1 MSYAGDI
8 SPTDAYRMIS
18 EDDEAML
25 IDVRT
30 MPEWAFVGMPD
41 LSAVGKQVMRL
52 SWQQF
57 PTMEVNPEF
66 TDKLAEAAPDK
77 SRTLLFLCRSGA
89 RSAHAAMAMTA
100 MGYER
105 CYNIASGFEGDPD
118 MNGHRGTV
126 NGWKVEGLPWAQ
138 S

>member
-1 MSYAGDI
+1 MADDNVERERLQRMSYAGDI

-18 EDDEAML
+18 EDDEALL

-57 PTMEVNPEF
+57 PSIWS
-66 TDKLAEAAPDK
+66 
-77 SRTLLFLCRSGA
+77 SRTSWRKPRRTNPGHYCS
-89 RSAHAAMAMTA
+89 SAVPVPGPPT
-100 MGYER
+100 
-105 CYNIASGFEGDPD
+105 P
-118 MNGHRGTV
+118 
-126 NGWKVEGLPWAQ
+126 PWQ
-138 S
+138 

>member
-18 EDDEAML
+18 EDDEALM

-30 MPEWAFVGMPD
+30 MPEWAFVGLPD

-57 PTMEVNPEF
+57 PTMEVNAEF
-66 TDKLAEAAPDK
+66 TDKLAEAAPDIVIPLPL
-77 SRTLLFLCRSGA
+77 RRPLRPCRDGNDRA
-89 RSAHAAMAMTA
+89 
-100 MGYER
+100 
-105 CYNIASGFEGDPD
+105 
-118 MNGHRGTV
+118 
-126 NGWKVEGLPWAQ
+126 GL
-138 S
+138 